1 MLFSQNSHDINYG
14 TILEEIR
21 ISGARF
27 TVTEIITREL
37 ASQVGQPYIRKNAD
51 RDYARLD
58 KLDIFSSVKITP
70 IEEPD
75 GIMLKVEVQ
84 EIYPYLPFLTRPTRR
99 SKSPR
104 ALRVTPAP

>member
-1 MLFSQNSHDINYG
+1 MKIWQSKQIFIVVACLCSGKMLFSQNSHDINYG

-58 KLDIFSSVKITP
+58 SNTTDTVKVAAAIGGGKHVV
-70 IEEPD
+70 IRD
-75 GIMLKVEVQ
+75 FVMVYQ
-84 EIYPYLPFLTRPTRR
+84 
-99 SKSPR
+99 
-104 ALRVTPAP
+104 ALRK